1 VDLGSPSTQFNFFT
15 LPNIS
20 PLYTGFIPLKLHL
33 NRDFAT
39 NLKLILTK
47 RMPLL
52 NAINS
57 TLHPSPY
64 VVSSIPTQ
72 LTKSRSIPCRPAK
85 STKCEARLADP
96 AVSTPSSSSTSS
108 PPPSWPSEAA
118 LRGAFGNTTPK
129 KQQNLEVSVTGK
141 LPEWFIGCYLRNGP
155 GTYDNGTAEGMV
167 HMFDGYAQI
176 LKLQIDGT
184 TNTVKLS
191 HEFIRSE
198 AYKAFESTHKMKWRE
213 FATPVPAEGLFSKIT
228 DVATMALGSMGI
240 GQGVTDNASVN
251 VLPAPYS
258 NDKNQN
264 KKFWAVTETVAGTI
278 EMDQSTLST
287 LGKVTYNDN
296 LKGDLTTA
304 HPTILPN
311 GELIN
316 LLSAPGVGFTVY
328 RQNLKINSSSSSTT
342 NDGKPVREKIA
353 TIPHRR
359 PLSPAWIHDF
369 PGSKKYTVIPES
381 PLYFNLGALML
392 GSTTDHIF
400 LDWVPEEGTRLHVV
414 DVTNYNKHG
423 ANGGAADIVKTFTA
437 PAFFCFHWAN
447 AFESDD
453 GRYLHLDGSI
463 YNNPDI
469 VNHLDMKNVTNA
481 GGPHTG
487 PTLPQATLRRL
498 TIDLQ
503 APSNSAV
510 TFESESLI
518 DDEASYGNFVEF
530 PCVNPKR
537 KGENARY
544 IYGTA
549 AVRPTNVNN
558 ALAKFDLKERK
569 SILWHEAGGVV
580 GEPLFIPASINS
592 SSSSLDTK
600 ETEEDQGVVIAVVAQ
615 ADGKS
620 ALIVLDG
627 QSFKEIARAVL
638 PYGITNG
645 FHGAF
650 IPE

>member
-1 VDLGSPSTQFNFFT
+1 
-15 LPNIS
+15 
-20 PLYTGFIPLKLHL
+20 
-33 NRDFAT
+33 
-39 NLKLILTK
+39 
-47 RMPLL
+47 MPLL
-52 NAINS
+52 NAMSSALQPSACLGS
-57 TLHPSPY
+57 TFA
-64 VVSSIPTQ
+64 TQ
-72 LTKSRSIPCRPAK
+72 LTKNRSIPCRPAK
-85 STKCEARLADP
+85 STKYEARLAEP
-96 AVSTPSSSSTSS
+96 AISTPSTSSSSS
-108 PPPSWPSEAA
+108 LPPSWPSEAA
-118 LRGAFGNTTPK
+118 LRGAFGDTSPK
-129 KQQNLEVSVTGK
+129 QQQNLEVSVIGK
-141 LPEWFIGCYLRNGP
+141 LPEWLLGCYLRNGP
-155 GTYDNGTAEGMV
+155 GTYKNGTAEGMV

-184 TNTVKLS
+184 ANLVKLS
-191 HEFIRSE
+191 HEFIQSE
-198 AYKAFESTHKMKWRE
+198 AYKALETTGKMQWRE
-213 FATPVPAEGLFSKIT
+213 FATPVPSEGVFSRIS
-228 DVATMALGSMGI
+228 DVATMAFGSMGI

-258 NDKNQN
+258 SDKNQN

-278 EMDQSTLST
+278 EMDQGTLST

-316 LLSAPGVGFTVY
+316 FLSAPGVGFTVY
-328 RQNLKINSSSSSTT
+328 RQNLKSNSASSSSTSSE
-342 NDGKPVREKIA
+342 KPVREKIA
-353 TIPHRR
+353 TIPHKR

-369 PGSKKYTVIPES
+369 PGSKKYIVIPES

-414 DVTNYNKHG
+414 DVTNYKKG
-423 ANGGAADIVKTFTA
+423 ENGGAKIVKTFRA
-437 PAFFCFHWAN
+437 PPFFCFHWAN

-463 YNNPDI
+463 YNDPEI

-481 GGPHTG
+481 GGPKNG
-487 PTLPQATLRRL
+487 PTLPQASLRRL

-503 APSNSAV
+503 APSGSAV
-510 TFESESLI
+510 PFEFESLI
-518 DDEASYGNFVEF
+518 DDDAAYGNFVEF

-544 IYGTA
+544 IFGTA

-558 ALAKFDLKERK
+558 ALAKFDIKEKK
-569 SILWHEAGGVV
+569 STLWHEAGGVV
-580 GEPLFIPASINS
+580 GEPLFIPAPDS
-592 SSSSLDTK
+592 SSSSLEKK
-600 ETEEDQGVVIAVVAQ
+600 ERKEDEGVVIAVVAQ
-615 ADGKS
+615 SDGKS

-627 QSFKEIARAVL
+627 QTFKEIARAVL

>member
-1 VDLGSPSTQFNFFT
+1 MPS
-15 LPNIS
+15 
-20 PLYTGFIPLKLHL
+20 
-33 NRDFAT
+33 
-39 NLKLILTK
+39 
-47 RMPLL
+47 L

-57 TLHPSPY
+57 ALQPSPY
-64 VVSSIPTQ
+64 LGSILQTKVS
-72 LTKSRSIPCRPAK
+72 KNRSIPCRPAK
-85 STKCEARLADP
+85 STKYEARLADST
-96 AVSTPSSSSTSS
+96 VSTPSTSSSSS

-129 KQQNLEVSVTGK
+129 QQQNFEVSVTGK
-141 LPEWFIGCYLRNGP
+141 LPEWLSGCYLRNGP

-176 LKLQIDGT
+176 LKLQIDGA
-184 TNTVKLS
+184 TNSVKLS
-191 HEFIRSE
+191 HEFVQSE
-198 AYKAFESTHKMKWRE
+198 AYKAFVTTGKMKWRE
-213 FATPVPAEGLFSKIT
+213 FATPVPSEGVLTKISE
-228 DVATMALGSMGI
+228 VATMALGSMGI

-258 NDKNQN
+258 SDKNRN

-287 LGKVTYNDN
+287 LGKVSYNDN
-296 LKGDLTTA
+296 LTGDLTTA

-328 RQNLKINSSSSSTT
+328 RQNLKINSASSSSSSSSTR
-342 NDGKPVREKIA
+342 NEKPVREKIA
-353 TIPHRR
+353 TIPHKR

-369 PGSKKYTVIPES
+369 PGSKKYIVIPET

-392 GSTTDHIF
+392 GTTTDHLF

-414 DVTNYNKHG
+414 DVTNYKNG
-423 ANGGAADIVKTFTA
+423 DSGGAEIVKTFTV

-463 YNNPDI
+463 YNDPQI
-469 VNHLDMKNVTNA
+469 LNHLEMKNVTNA
-481 GGPHTG
+481 GGPSHG
-487 PTLPQATLRRL
+487 PALPEATLRRL

-510 TFESESLI
+510 PFEFESLI
-518 DDEASYGNFVEF
+518 DDEAAYGNFVEF

-537 KGENARY
+537 KGESARY
-544 IYGTA
+544 IFGTA

-558 ALAKFDLKERK
+558 ALAKFDIREKK
-569 SILWHEAGGVV
+569 STLWHEAGGVV
-580 GEPLFIPASINS
+580 GEPLFIPAPTSSNNS
-592 SSSSLDTK
+592 SSKKVES
-600 ETEEDQGVVIAVVAQ
+600 EEDEGVVIAVVAQ
-615 ADGKS
+615 PDGKS

-627 QSFKEIARAVL
+627 QSFQEIARAVL